1 MGGRTANSQR
11 RRWHENGR
19 LAEEVAGF
27 EARGL
32 AFALDPVLLARGVVV
47 FDGELR
53 LDDKR
58 VAVKVVYPPAYAQG
72 EPVAVVAPDL
82 PIGRHK
88 APNGV
93 LCLEHPV
100 FGDVSDMTG
109 ADAVERAERLWY
121 LWVND
126 RDQLRVEEADAP
138 DPRANYY
145 LHEPGSAVVLVD
157 ADVSGVESGWLRVGL
172 TSLVPFRA
180 GLVAL
185 AAREPKARDLAVA
198 SANRP
203 FAGEWEICGFWRR
216 VEPADAYSAADVFAY
231 AVAEHSNFL
240 EHARNFAAADSGVA
254 KRPVPALVG
263 FVYRD
268 EGPGRNQWHD
278 AWLFLLVRP
287 DGAVELPHPFLPR
300 SDERWLRQPQLE
312 PLGGKRVGLVG
323 AGALGSPL
331 AGLLAQAGVG
341 AMVIVDYDIVTV
353 GNRVRHEL
361 DLSNLGELK
370 VAALARRLVAIN
382 PWLEVDVRA
391 ARFGGA
397 FTSGFVGDAQRLD
410 DELADL
416 LGGCDLVINASAH
429 TATAYH
435 LAALGR
441 DYGVPV
447 VHTWVS
453 AGAWGARVLLE
464 RPGLS
469 GCPECLAWTQKEP
482 ERAAAGATVPDWS
495 ADPAVVSVVERGC
508 ADPTFTGPG
517 FELEATAAAACRL
530 AVQALLDGDG
540 YPAAAYDLATL
551 RFRSADGSEPETVY
565 TRLPPHPDCSIC
577 NG

>member
-32 AFALDPVLLARGVVV
+32 AFAFDPALLAHGVVV

-53 LDDKR
+53 LDDRR
-58 VAVKVVYPPAYAQG
+58 VAAKVIYPPAYAQG
-72 EPVAVVAPDL
+72 EPVAVVAPEL

-88 APNGV
+88 APNGL

-100 FGDVSDMTG
+100 FGDTSDMTG
-109 ADAVERAERLWY
+109 AEAVERAERLWY
-121 LWVND
+121 LWEND
-126 RDQLRVEEADAP
+126 REQLRVEEADAP

-145 LHEPGSAVVLVD
+145 AHEPGSAVVLVD
-157 ADVSGVESGWLRVGL
+157 ADVDGHDSGWLRVGL

-185 AAREPKARDLAVA
+185 AAREPKARDLTVA
-198 SANRP
+198 AANRP
-203 FAGEWEICGFWRR
+203 FAGEWEMCGFWRR
-216 VEPADAYSAADVFAY
+216 VEPVDAYTAADVFAY
-231 AVAEHSNFL
+231 ASNAHADLL
-240 EHARNFAAADSGVA
+240 EHARNFAAIDAEVK
-254 KRPVPALVG
+254 KRPVPALLG

-268 EGPGRNQWHD
+268 EGPGRDEWHD

-287 DGAVELPHPFLPR
+287 EGMVELPYPFALR
-300 SDERWLRQPQLE
+300 GDERWLRQPQLE
-312 PLGGKRVGLVG
+312 PLAGKRVGLVG

-331 AGLLAQAGVG
+331 AALLARAGVG
-341 AMVIVDYDIVTV
+341 SMVPVDYDIVTV

-361 DLSNLGELK
+361 DLGNLGELK
-370 VAALARRLVAIN
+370 VAALTRRLLQIN
-382 PWLEVDVRA
+382 PWLTVDARA
-391 ARFGGA
+391 ARFGSA

-410 DELADL
+410 DELAEL

-441 DYGVPV
+441 DYDVPV
-447 VHTWVS
+447 LHTWVS
-453 AGAWGARVLLE
+453 AGAWGARVLLQ
-464 RPGLS
+464 RPGS
-469 GCPECLAWTQKEP
+469 GCPECLARTQKAP
-482 ERAAAGATVPDWS
+482 PAGVTVPEWS
-495 ADPAVVSVVERGC
+495 ADPTVVAVVERGC

-517 FELEATAAAACRL
+517 FELAATAAAACRA
-530 AVQALLDGDG
+530 AVQVLLDGNG
-540 YPAAAYDLATL
+540 YPAATYDLATL
-551 RFRSADGSEPETVY
+551 RFRDATSGEPETVY
-565 TRLPPHPDCSIC
+565 TRLPPHPDCTIC